1 MHAVQRRDLTAV
13 VVPGR
18 ARCITG
24 RIGIPEDMERIVD
37 LRGDIVEIV
46 VMVEEEDLR
55 RKAGRCKG
63 RTHGILEEIALLLPG
78 HVERHRIAG
87 IERLVLQRHSID
99 RIPAALHLLDPFHEV
114 GGIVLVAGGIQAA
127 VGPAV
132 EGDLSPVAHLHPAR
146 TAPRR
151 GNDLHSGI
159 DGEYLVEDREQ
170 ILLVQR
176 MDGKVLD
183 AGAVA
188 PGKFVE

>member
-1 MHAVQRRDLTAV
+1 
-13 VVPGR
+13 
-18 ARCITG
+18 
-24 RIGIPEDMERIVD
+24 MERIID
-37 LRGDIVEIV
+37 LRGDVVEIV
-46 VMVEEEDLR
+46 VMVEEQDLR
-55 RKAGRCKG
+55 REARQGEG
-63 RTHGILEEIALLLPG
+63 GTNGFLQEIALLLPG
-78 HVERHRIAG
+78 HVERHRVAG
-87 IERLVLQRHSID
+87 IERLVLQRHGID

-151 GNDLHSGI
+151 GNDLHGGI
-159 DGEYLVEDREQ
+159 DGEDLVEDREQ
-170 ILLVQR
+170 ILFVQR